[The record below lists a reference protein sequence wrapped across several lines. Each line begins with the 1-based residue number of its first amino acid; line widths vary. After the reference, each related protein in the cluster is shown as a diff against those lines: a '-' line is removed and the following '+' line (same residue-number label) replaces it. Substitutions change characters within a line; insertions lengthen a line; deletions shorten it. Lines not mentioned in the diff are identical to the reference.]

1 MPANGRFELSSFVM
15 EKSVTTLNLASM
27 VSHHAR
33 IAPQREAIVFGDVR
47 MTFGQLD
54 AMSNRVANALADM
67 GIGHGDKVALS
78 CPNLPFFPVVYYGI
92 MKAGAAV
99 VPLSVLL
106 KPREVAYHLRD
117 SDAKAV
123 FVFEGTPELP
133 LGQCVKDAFDEVETC
148 EHLVVITKT
157 CLLITTPSADH
168 PADEAS
174 APLLEPGGELN
185 PSSFPEHKTLAQIT
199 LGKSEQFETYP
210 TSPSDTCAILYTSG
224 TTGQPKGAELTHLNL
239 MSNVTTTYL
248 IHLPVLD
255 FTDGAQKTVLITLPL
270 FHTTGQTVQMNTNIY
285 GGNRIVLLP
294 RFDPQV
300 TLDTMVKEK
309 INFWVGVPT
318 MYWAILKYVE
328 ETGYDISRIAES
340 MKVCTSGGAPMPVEV
355 MKAFETKFNVRVMEG
370 YGLSETSPLA
380 TFNHF
385 EKPSKPGTVGQAI
398 FGVEVKC
405 FDEDDNEVA
414 LGERGEVVIRGANV
428 MKGYY
433 KRPDAT
439 AEAFRNG
446 WFHSGDIGVMDDEGY
461 LSIVDRKKDMILR
474 GGYNVYP
481 RELEEVMMTHPAVSL
496 CAVIGVTDERLGE
509 EVKAF
514 VVLKQGSELSEK
526 EFIEWCKSQFAANK
540 YPRYVEF
547 RSELPIGGTGKIFKR
562 ALREEARAV
571 TSDE

>member
-1 MPANGRFELSSFVM
+1 M
-15 EKSVTTLNLASM
+15 ENSATTLNLASI

-33 IAPQREAIVFGDVR
+33 LSPENEAIVWGDVR
-47 MTFGQLD
+47 MTYGQLD
-54 AMSNRVANALADM
+54 AMSNRVANALVEM

-92 MKAGAAV
+92 LKAGAAV
-99 VPLSVLL
+99 VPMNVLF
-106 KPREVAYHLRD
+106 KSREVAYHLKD

-123 FVFEGTPELP
+123 FVFEETDEFP
-133 LGQCVKDAFDEVETC
+133 LSKCVKEAFDEVDTC
-148 EHLVVITKT
+148 EHLVLITKD
-157 CLLITTPSADH
+157 CLLNNAPSATTPSAPTSVGTATPPSD
-168 PADEAS
+168 
-174 APLLEPGGELN
+174 GGELN
-185 PSSFPEHKTLAQIT
+185 PGPFSEHKTLTQIT
-199 LGKSEQFETYP
+199 SDKPETFETYP

-224 TTGQPKGAELTHLNL
+224 TTGQPKGAELTHLNV

-255 FTDGAQKTVLITLPL
+255 FTDGKQKTVLITLPL

-294 RFDPQV
+294 RFEPKA

-309 INFWVGVPT
+309 VNFWVGVPT
-318 MYWAILKYVE
+318 MYWALMKYVE

-385 EKPSKPGTVGQAI
+385 EKPSKAGTVGQPI

-405 FDEDDNEVA
+405 FDDNDNEVSP
-414 LGERGEVVIRGANV
+414 GERGEVVIRGTNV

-433 KRPDAT
+433 KRPEAT

-446 WFHSGDIGVMDDEGY
+446 WFHTGDIGIMDDEGY

-474 GGYNVYP
+474 GGYNIYP
-481 RELEEVMMTHPAVSL
+481 RELEEVIITHPAVSL
-496 CAVIGVTDERLGE
+496 CAVIGVADERLGE

-514 VVLKQGSELSEK
+514 VVLKQGSELSEA
-526 EFIEWCKSQFAANK
+526 EFIEWCKDQFAANK
-540 YPRYVEF
+540 YPRHVEF

-562 ALREEARAV
+562 ALREEAAAA
-571 TSDE
+571 SK